1 MPIVSKL
8 SLKPRTAAAHR
19 ANFTAVSPPL
29 YNIAMD
35 GSFGRIA
42 GEGSGSYADLYPHVR
57 ELQAIGLEVHPL
69 IAGPPNIQG
78 QEAMIRDPKRY
89 IEAAVAEAVRN
100 EYNGYNFDNVGVPSS
115 SSRCNLL
122 GVWGV

>member
-1 MPIVSKL
+1 LGPFQ
-8 SLKPRTAAAHR
+8 AHR

-100 EYNGYNFDNVGVPSS
+100 EYNGYNFDNVLCPFFFFALSLAG
-115 SSRCNLL
+115 
-122 GVWGV
+122 GFGGFWF